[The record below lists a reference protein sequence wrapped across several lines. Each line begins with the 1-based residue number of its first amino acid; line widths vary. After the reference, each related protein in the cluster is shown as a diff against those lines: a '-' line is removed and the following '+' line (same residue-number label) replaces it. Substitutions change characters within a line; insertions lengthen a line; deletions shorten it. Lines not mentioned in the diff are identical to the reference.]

1 MIRVFIADDHP
12 LVREGLK
19 KLLHREPD
27 IEVAGETGD
36 VDEVEKKLKE
46 DPYDVLILDIS
57 FPKKS
62 GMVVLRELHK
72 SLPELPVIM
81 FSALPKYLFGE
92 ESIKAGAQA
101 YIHKESASENLVNAI
116 RRVVHHS

>member
-19 KLLHREPD
+19 KLLRREPD
-27 IEVAGETGD
+27 MEVAGETGNIG
-36 VDEVEKKLKE
+36 EVERMLKE

-57 FPKKS
+57 FPEKS
-62 GMVVLRELHK
+62 GMVVLRELRK
-72 SLPELPVIM
+72 SLPHLPVIM
-81 FSALPKYLFGE
+81 LSALPKYLFGE

-101 YIHKESASENLVNAI
+101 YIHKESASEKLVTAI
-116 RRVVHHS
+116 RRAVHH